1 MSTLLIHPTAIVDKS
16 ASLGNKVTIGP
27 YSIIE
32 KNVQIGAGTEIGPF
46 VRITGN
52 TKIGKNCRIYEGVSI
67 GNPPQDLKFK
77 NEPTNI
83 IIGSNNLFKEYVTI
97 HGGAGT
103 PTVIG
108 DNNFLMCYVHIAH
121 NCKLGSNIIIANAT
135 QVSGVVE
142 IEDYAFVS
150 GLCPIH
156 QFVRIGAHCMIA
168 GGYRVPKDVIPYSLA
183 ASDPLKIHGL
193 NIVGLKR
200 RNFPAKTIKALKQ
213 AFDILLFSKFNTSQ
227 ALIRIKDSTPHTPEI
242 IHLTT
247 FIEKSARGIAK

>member
-1 MSTLLIHPTAIVDKS
+1 MATRLIHPSAIVDN
-16 ASLGNKVTIGP
+16 AAIIGNKVTIGP

-32 KNVQIGAGTEIGPF
+32 KGVEIGAGTEIGPF
-46 VRITGN
+46 VRIIGN
-52 TKIGKNCRIYEGVSI
+52 TKIGNNCKIYEGVSI
-67 GNPPQDLKFK
+67 GNPPQDVKFK
-77 NEPTNI
+77 DEPTNVE
-83 IIGSNNLFKEYVTI
+83 IGSNNLLKEYVTI

-108 DNNFLMCYVHIAH
+108 NNNFLMCYVHIAH
-121 NCKLGSNIIIANAT
+121 NCKLGNNIIIANAT

-142 IEDYAFVS
+142 IEDFAFVS

-193 NIVGLKR
+193 NIVGLRR
-200 RNFPAKTIKALKQ
+200 RNFPAKTIKALRQ
-213 AFDILLFSKFNTSQ
+213 AFDILLFLKLNTSQ
-227 ALIRIKDSTPHTPEI
+227 ALIKIKDTLPHTPEI
-242 IHLTT
+242 IHLIK
-247 FIEKSARGIAK
+247 FIENSSRGIAK